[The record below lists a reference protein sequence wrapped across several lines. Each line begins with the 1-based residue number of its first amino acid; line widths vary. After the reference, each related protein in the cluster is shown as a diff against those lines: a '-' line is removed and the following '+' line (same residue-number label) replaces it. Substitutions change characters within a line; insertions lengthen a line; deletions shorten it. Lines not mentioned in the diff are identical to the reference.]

1 MTAPA
6 AGTAPRPIAPLPGR
20 IELLEVGP
28 RDGLQSLER
37 VYPLETK
44 VALVELLVATGLKR
58 IEVTGFVKPST
69 IPQLADATELLAA
82 LPRHPGVAYRAL
94 APNRRGADRAI
105 AAGVD
110 EIVGL
115 ITSSET
121 YNRKNSNMTIAEN
134 LVQVGEMAEAAAAAR
149 VRFVMA
155 LSVSTFCPYKGEIP
169 QERVLGLVERMR
181 EFGVR
186 SYSLATSVG
195 VDGPLRIQRLV
206 SALLSRWDDMTVSL
220 HLHNTNGM
228 ALANALAGAQV
239 GVTTFEG
246 SICGIG
252 GGIRMPHGMA
262 HFGNV
267 ATEDLAQLFAELEV
281 ETGVEPRRLVEAARA
296 ARELL
301 ELDQAFSAAA
311 NGGTREDVLERGR
324 IAPKDA

>member
-1 MTAPA
+1 MTTSP
-6 AGTAPRPIAPLPGR
+6 GQPPLPAR
-20 IELLEVGP
+20 VELLEVGP

-44 VALVELLVATGLKR
+44 LRLIELLVAAGLQR
-58 IEVTGFVKPST
+58 IEVTSFIKPSV

-82 LPRHPGVAYRAL
+82 LPRHPGVSYRAL
-94 APNRRGADRAI
+94 APNLRGVQRAI

-115 ITSSET
+115 ITSSES
-121 YNRKNSNMTIAEN
+121 YNKKNSNMTIAEN
-134 LVQVGEMAEAAAAAR
+134 LVQVEAMAEEARAAG
-149 VRFVMA
+149 VPLTMA
-155 LSVSTFCPYKGEIP
+155 LSVSTFCPYEGEIP
-169 QERVLGLVERMR
+169 QAKVLGLVEQMHAW
-181 EFGVR
+181 GVTD
-186 SYSLATSVG
+186 YSLATSVG

-206 SALLSRWDDMTVSL
+206 TALRERFADLTVSL

-267 ATEDLAQLFAELEV
+267 ATEDLAQLFAELEID
-281 ETGVEPRRLVEAARA
+281 TGVEPRRLIEAARA
-296 ARELL
+296 ARALL

-324 IAPKDA
+324 VAPKSA